1 MYQAVMIQSK
11 AIYVSRI
18 KETILELH
26 PDVTVSF
33 TFMYSAHAIDDALK
47 LRPDIIIT
55 DFPISPDVAAAWVR
69 KINTAPFP
77 VHLIF
82 YTETRSFEAVKQALF
97 CNATAFITPNSNSE
111 KDELHYALT
120 RIKNQLL
127 RYKRQKKQTR
137 LLAKLLSSSRKQF
150 LTDIFLGNLS
160 GQDAIMARAKELG
173 LGNSTE
179 VYCPFWLKIPDYQS
193 FSEKHWKYD
202 KEQLLIAIG
211 NFLRTE
217 DDTFEIQN
225 IRQTGGEILY
235 LAISQNKNATAF
247 INTLRLHLQ
256 SATHEILETLGLKVN
271 WHIGRRFLSLAELVS
286 HISAPLSKPVTEAED
301 INAAVGNAMYE
312 RYQNVLVSA
321 LLDKTPRLKEH
332 LSFILRQMMQETE
345 NDAPIMLSDFCLYCA
360 KNLAPDFLSDAA
372 FLHAANA
379 LRSESGSTAISTAS
393 NLLVAICRIA
403 KKSAPKL
410 TNNTMERAE
419 DYIKRNYLQNLSLEH
434 VANYLDLN
442 PSYFSRIF
450 KEKTGQNFSD
460 YLIKLRVEKAKQL
473 LSMGKYKISEVS
485 AMTGYKNSK
494 YFAAQFKDLTGKTP
508 REFAKSVLQT
518 P

>member
-1 MYQAVMIQSK
+1 MYQAVIIQSK

-33 TFMYSAHAIDDALK
+33 TFMYSARAIDDALK

-69 KINTAPFP
+69 KINTSPFP

-82 YTETRSFEAVKQALF
+82 YAETRSFEAVKQALF
-97 CNATAFITPNSNSE
+97 CNAAAFITPNSNSE

-127 RYKRQKKQTR
+127 RQKKQKKQTR

-202 KEQLLIAIG
+202 KEQFLIALG

-217 DDTFEIQN
+217 NDTFEIQN
-225 IRQTGGEILY
+225 IRQTGGEIFY
-235 LAISQNKNATAF
+235 LAISENKNATAF
-247 INTLRLHLQ
+247 INSLRLHLQ
-256 SATHEILETLGLKVN
+256 SVTQEMLATLDLKVN
-271 WHIGRRFLSLAELVS
+271 WHIGKRFLSLSELVS
-286 HISAPLSKPVTEAED
+286 HITMPLSKSEEASVRNV
-301 INAAVGNAMYE
+301 IGSAMYE

-332 LSFILRQMMQETE
+332 LTFILRQMMQESE
-345 NDAPIMLSDFCLYCA
+345 NGTPSLLSDFCLYCA
-360 KNLAPDFLSDAA
+360 KNLAPEVLSDAE
-372 FLHAANA
+372 FLHTTNA
-379 LRSESGSTAISTAS
+379 LRFESGSTAISTAS
-393 NLLVAICRIA
+393 NLLVAVCRTA

-410 TNNTMERAE
+410 TNNTMDRAR

-473 LSMGKYKISEVS
+473 LSLGKYKISEVS

-494 YFAAQFKDLTGKTP
+494 YFAAQFKEATGKTP
-508 REFAKSVLQT
+508 REFAKSVLLK